1 LFRAIT
7 LPAIPE
13 AQRVARR
20 QRRQINTE
28 RDEDFQAVEV
38 RRVFD
43 NDEHIISRL
52 VHNRLRNYVSTEDLK
67 EGDEEWIDE
76 MLELSGQYAGD
87 LAYHCRAHSLSTKTS
102 ISEEEIVAGTIL
114 AKCSQNVSISPLLCS
129 IY

>member
-1 LFRAIT
+1 M
-7 LPAIPE
+7 
-13 AQRVARR
+13 
-20 QRRQINTE
+20 
-28 RDEDFQAVEV
+28 EV

-67 EGDEEWIDE
+67 EGDEDWIDE
-76 MLELSGQYAGD
+76 MLDLSGQYARDIGYQCT
-87 LAYHCRAHSLSTKTS
+87 ASSLSNKTP

-114 AKCSQNVSISPLLCS
+114 AKCSQNVSIYRLLCS